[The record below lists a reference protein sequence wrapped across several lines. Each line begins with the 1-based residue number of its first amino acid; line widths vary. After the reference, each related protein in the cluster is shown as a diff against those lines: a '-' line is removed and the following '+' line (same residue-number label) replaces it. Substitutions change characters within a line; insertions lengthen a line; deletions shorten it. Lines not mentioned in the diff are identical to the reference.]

1 MTSGF
6 KLILAASADG
16 FLAKGDADDMKW
28 TGRADKAL
36 FKMLTTS
43 GGVLVGGRRTV
54 EQMPPLQYRTLLPLS
69 RDTNRGMTLD
79 QAHAMFNRD
88 LQSAWLIGGPTVALE
103 ALKRGMVSRVYLNR
117 VPSALGDGIPVQ
129 PLLDLLPPKPTYLS
143 EVDGVLAAVYLGV
156 NGGPRG

>member
-1 MTSGF
+1 MNAGF

-16 FLAKGDADDMKW
+16 FLAKGPDDSMRW

-69 RDTNRGMTLD
+69 RDTARGITLD
-79 QAHAMFNRD
+79 QAHSMFNDD
-88 LQSAWLIGGPTVALE
+88 LKSAWLIGGPTVAME
-103 ALKRGMVSRVYLNR
+103 ALKKGLVSRVYLNW
-117 VPSALGDGIPVQ
+117 VAHELGDGIPVQ
-129 PLLDLLPPKPTYLS
+129 PLLDLMPQQPTYLS
-143 EVDGVLAAVYLGV
+143 EIDGVRAAVYLGV